1 MVSGHGRPGQHFS
14 VTIPTLLPST
24 IVSCP
29 HLGDACP
36 PPTGPVKDLLYL
48 EQFLVE
54 TDQKMGVGGPSVR
67 KVRACFGDFLGSP
80 A

>member
-1 MVSGHGRPGQHFS
+1 MVSGRGRPGQHFS

-24 IVSCP
+24 IASCP
-29 HLGDACP
+29 HLGEACP

-54 TDQKMGVGGPSVR
+54 TEDGP
-67 KVRACFGDFLGSP
+67 L
-80 A
+80 